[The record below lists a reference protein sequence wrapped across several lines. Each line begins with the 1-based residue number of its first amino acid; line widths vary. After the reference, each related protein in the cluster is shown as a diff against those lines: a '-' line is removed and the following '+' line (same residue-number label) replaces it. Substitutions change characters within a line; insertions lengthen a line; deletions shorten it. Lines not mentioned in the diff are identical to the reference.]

1 LNILKPILF
10 LLLIVL
16 PYTARSQK
24 QLVLLKR
31 EDVLLR
37 LFPGDEF
44 IYKLKGSNAVRNT
57 YVNNLADTAVVTHRD
72 TVPFHRI
79 ESIYFEQ
86 RKLYNTVGKGL
97 VVFGVGLFLIDQ
109 FNMVIVHGQSPS
121 LDSRV
126 TTLSLT
132 SLAVGLPLA
141 LVKKKSQKIKRP
153 YRLLMVEEGSPFYQP
168 DTRETISSGENQS
181 RP

>member
-1 LNILKPILF
+1 MNILKPILF
-10 LLLIVL
+10 FLLIVL
-16 PYTARSQK
+16 PYAGQGQK

-37 LFPGDEF
+37 LYPGDEF
-44 IYKLKGSNAVRNT
+44 IYKLKGSNALRTT

-79 ESIYFEQ
+79 ERIYFEQ
-86 RKLYNTVGKGL
+86 RKLYNTVGRGL

-109 FNMVIVHGQSPS
+109 FNVVIVDGRSPS

-132 SLAVGLPLA
+132 SLAVGLPLV
-141 LVKKKSQKIKRP
+141 LIKKKSQKIKRP
-153 YRLLMVEEGSPFYQP
+153 YRLLMVQEGSPFYEP
-168 DTRETISSGENQS
+168 DTRETISGENQS
-181 RP
+181 Q